1 MTEKEKRK
9 QAVALRYRPDKD
21 ASPRVA
27 AKGSGLVAEKI
38 IELARKHGIPV
49 KDDPDLLE
57 VLSKLEIEEEVRD
70 DEIDIDGVPH
80 IDPIFVHYSR
90 RLAPDELDMIAI
102 GNNDPACGPDQVDIL
117 QEKLI

>member
-49 KDDPDLLE
+49 KDDPDLLQ
-57 VLSKLEIEEEVRD
+57 VLSKLEIEEEVPPTVYVAVA
-70 DEIDIDGVPH
+70 ELLA
-80 IDPIFVHYSR
+80 FVYSLNR
-90 RLAPDELDMIAI
+90 KKRP
-102 GNNDPACGPDQVDIL
+102 V
-117 QEKLI
+117 